1 MRIFHRET
9 FLYFFLSINSALMN
23 LAELSATLTSMLMSG
38 RSACTSGCFH
48 PFQTIVENQL
58 NVRDEMDD
66 AADSVVNPS
75 GSTLVLGI
83 HCRMVPSPSSA
94 HLSAINMFTQPK
106 SALKRFSKAV
116 FSCGMV
122 TSRRSGQNAER
133 MCEV

>member
-9 FLYFFLSINSALMN
+9 FLYFFLSVASDLRNC
-23 LAELSATLTSMLMSG
+23 AEFSATLTSLFISG

-58 NVRDEMDD
+58 NVSEERDD
-66 AADSVVNPS
+66 AADSVVKPS

-83 HCRMVPSPSSA
+83 HCRLVASPSNI
-94 HLSAINMFTQPK
+94 HLNAINMLVHPNC
-106 SALKRFSKAV
+106 SLSKVCRAV
-116 FSCGMV
+116 YSCGVV
-122 TSRRSGQNAER
+122 TRRRSGQNPDR